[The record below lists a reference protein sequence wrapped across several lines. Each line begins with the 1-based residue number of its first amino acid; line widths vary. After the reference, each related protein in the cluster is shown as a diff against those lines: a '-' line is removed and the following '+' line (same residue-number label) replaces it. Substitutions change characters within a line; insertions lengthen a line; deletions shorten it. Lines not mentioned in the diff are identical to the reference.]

1 MKGND
6 ESGIFTEGEMGEDG
20 NILWDATYGQCSLFV
35 LLDIQTWGGR
45 GGGVYPHREDS
56 LSKK

>member
-45 GGGVYPHREDS
+45 GGGGFICIGMTA
-56 LSKK
+56 